1 MTLSV
6 MFVSADEV
14 RPLRTQILRPGYP
27 PERLLVF
34 PEDDQS
40 ECAHV
45 AAISDG
51 KIIGVATFLLKPTV
65 ELDDPQAI
73 QLRGMAVD
81 AQMQGRGIGK
91 CILDFSLEE
100 LGNRFSNS
108 KWVWCNR
115 RRISTINAG
124 LRSFPTFLI
133 SPKLGRI
140 LSWVVE
146 RFFGEK
152 PIFSEY

>member
-14 RPLRTQILRPGYP
+14 RPLRTRILRPGYP
-27 PERLLVF
+27 AERLLVF
-34 PEDDQS
+34 PEDDHS

-81 AQMQGRGIGK
+81 SQMQGRGVGK
-91 CILDFSLEE
+91 CILDFALEE
-100 LGNRFSNS
+100 LKNRFSNS
-108 KWVWCNR
+108 KWVWCNAR
-115 RRISTINAG
+115 QSAAHFYDHCGFEILSDSFDIPEIGPHFVMGRRIY
-124 LRSFPTFLI
+124 F
-133 SPKLGRI
+133 
-140 LSWVVE
+140 
-146 RFFGEK
+146 
-152 PIFSEY
+152 

>member
-1 MTLSV
+1 

-14 RPLRTQILRPGYP
+14 RPLRTRVLRPDYP
-27 PERLLVF
+27 AERLLVF
-34 PEDDQS
+34 PEDDQF

-65 ELDDPQAI
+65 ELDDPHAI

-91 CILDFSLEE
+91 CILDFAWEE
-100 LGNRFSNS
+100 LKNRFSTS
-108 KWVWCNR
+108 KWVWCNAR
-115 RRISTINAG
+115 QSAAHFYDHCGFEILSGSFVIPEIGPHFVMARRI
-124 LRSFPTFLI
+124 LF
-133 SPKLGRI
+133 
-140 LSWVVE
+140 
-146 RFFGEK
+146 
-152 PIFSEY
+152 

>member
-14 RPLRTQILRPGYP
+14 RPLRTRILRPGYP

-34 PEDDQS
+34 PEDDHS

-65 ELDDPQAI
+65 QLDDPQAI

-81 AQMQGRGIGK
+81 TQMQGQGVGK
-91 CILDFSLEE
+91 CILDFALEE
-100 LGNRFSNS
+100 LEKRFSKS
-108 KWVWCNR
+108 KWVLCNAR
-115 RRISTINAG
+115 QSAAHFYDRCG
-124 LRSFPTFLI
+124 FE
-133 SPKLGRI
+133 I
-140 LSWVVE
+140 LSDSFDIPEIGPHFVMA
-146 RFFGEK
+146 RK
-152 PIFSEY
+152 IIC